1 MYADIDLAGVRFAN
15 PFIRG
20 VRFSLATGLHVIAA
34 HERRHLWQA
43 WNVRRAEERARG
55 RHTEDLMSRDEPDLI
70 LEFIRRMWAVD
81 HELQRVSK
89 RMVERIGLTAPQRL
103 AVRFIG
109 RHSGVTLGELAELL
123 HLHAGTVTGIVRRL
137 EELGFVVQTRSTEDT
152 RRRHLTLT
160 AKGRL
165 DRPSPERHGGGG
177 RTSHCVRGDLED
189 LATTAAVMDVL
200 ARNLA
205 AE

>member
-1 MYADIDLAGVRFAN
+1 MRQPSN
-15 PFIRG
+15 PDP
-20 VRFSLATGLHVIAA
+20 V
-34 HERRHLWQA
+34 
-43 WNVRRAEERARG
+43 
-55 RHTEDLMSRDEPDLI
+55 

-89 RMVERIGLTAPQRL
+89 RMVDRIGLTAPQRL

-109 RHSGVTLGELAELL
+109 RHSGVTLGHLAELL
-123 HLHAGTVTGIVRRL
+123 HLHAGTVTGIVRKL
-137 EELGFVVQTRSTEDT
+137 EELGLVLQTRSAEDT

-160 AKGRL
+160 AKGRQI
-165 DRPSPERHGGGG
+165 DRRRKGTVEAAVR
-177 RTSHCVRGDLED
+177 RTASAVRASD
-189 LATTAAVMDVL
+189 LATAAKVMDVL

>member
-1 MYADIDLAGVRFAN
+1 MTLRQDAD
-15 PFIRG
+15 P
-20 VRFSLATGLHVIAA
+20 
-34 HERRHLWQA
+34 
-43 WNVRRAEERARG
+43 
-55 RHTEDLMSRDEPDLI
+55 I

-89 RMVERIGLTAPQRL
+89 RMVDRIGLTAPQRL

-109 RHSGVTLGELAELL
+109 RHSGVTLGHLAELL

-137 EELGFVVQTRSTEDT
+137 EELGFVTQTRSVEDT

-160 AKGRL
+160 ATGRQINRRRKGTV
-165 DRPSPERHGGGG
+165 EAA
-177 RTSHCVRGDLED
+177 VRR
-189 LATTAAVMDVL
+189 TAAAATAEQLASTAYVMDLL
-200 ARNLA
+200 AKNLA